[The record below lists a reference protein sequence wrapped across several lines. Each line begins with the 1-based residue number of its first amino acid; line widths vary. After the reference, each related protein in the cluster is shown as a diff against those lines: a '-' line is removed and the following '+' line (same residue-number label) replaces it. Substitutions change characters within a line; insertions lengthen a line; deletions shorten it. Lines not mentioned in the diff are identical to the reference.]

1 MTASP
6 MLMAGKKGL
15 VMGVANDRSIAW
27 GITSALAE
35 HGAEVGLTYQ
45 NEAFEKRVRPLGER
59 LSSSLIVECDVNNHD
74 SIQNAMQLIGS
85 KWGKLDFLVHAI
97 AFSDKNQ
104 LTGRYVDTSLEN
116 FTKTMSF

>member
-45 NEAFEKRVRPLGER
+45 NEAFEKRVRPLGEQ
-59 LSSSLIVECDVNNHD
+59 LGSSLI
-74 SIQNAMQLIGS
+74 Q
-85 KWGKLDFLVHAI
+85 
-97 AFSDKNQ
+97 
-104 LTGRYVDTSLEN
+104 
-116 FTKTMSF
+116 